1 MSITREQINKINE
14 KMGNGWELDLYY
26 YLMHGEKTAVLK
38 IDQEDG
44 GYIQGKIYIDNV
56 SSWRKDA
63 YNGVQIKINVSR
75 YYKGSTEGVFVSHG
89 LGKWYAIN
97 RPDLKRCM
105 FSEVQKMTHKIT
117 AAQIMGIYEQ
127 NSEQINNPVVLGV
140 SA

>member
-14 KMGNGWELDLYY
+14 KMGNGWEFDLYY
-26 YLMHGEKTAVLK
+26 YLMRGEKTAVLK

-44 GYIQGKIYIDNV
+44 GYIQGKIYISNV

-75 YYKGSTEGVFVSHG
+75 YYKGLTEGTFVSHG
-89 LGKWYAIN
+89 LGKWYKIN

-117 AAQIMGIYEQ
+117 AAQIMGVYEQ

-140 SA
+140 GA